1 MGHRGYEARKE
12 PKRLSEKDVVVAI
25 VGVPKMTCEA
35 GVPCVHKAGTA
46 GETETWSTTPRRA
59 EI

>member
-12 PKRLSEKDVVVAI
+12 PKRLSEKEVVVAI

-35 GVPCVHKAGTA
+35 GVPCGHKAGTA
-46 GETETWSTTPRRA
+46 WSTTPRRA

>member
-35 GVPCVHKAGTA
+35 GGPMR
-46 GETETWSTTPRRA
+46 P
-59 EI
+59 